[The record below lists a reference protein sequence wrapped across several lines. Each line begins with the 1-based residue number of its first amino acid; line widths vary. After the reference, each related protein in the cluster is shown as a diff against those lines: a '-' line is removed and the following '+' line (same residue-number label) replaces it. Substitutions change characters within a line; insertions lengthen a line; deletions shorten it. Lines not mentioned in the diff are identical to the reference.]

1 MIKINRFDQQYALG
15 YTAKSPRWAIAYKF
29 QAEKAVTELE
39 SVSYQVGR
47 TGAITPVANLKP
59 VLLSGTKVKR
69 ASLHN
74 ADQIEK
80 LSLRIGDKVFVE
92 KGGEI
97 IPKIVGIDFEKRPP
111 KYNEI
116 KFINNCPKCNS
127 ELIKENGEAQHYCKN
142 EYGCTPQIVGK
153 IQHFI
158 SRKAMDID
166 GLGIETVTLLYQN
179 NLISKISDLY
189 YLKRDELLPLERMA
203 EKSVD
208 NLLGG
213 IEESKK
219 KPFSKVLFGLG
230 IRYVGETV
238 AKKLVKAFKSI
249 DQIMEADRE
258 QLIEVDEIGNRI
270 ADSLIAY
277 FKDSRNIYLI
287 EELKKLGLQLES
299 SMDSKTSYLLKDQ
312 KFLISGVF
320 KNISREEL
328 KEKIESFGG
337 TVISSVS
344 SKTCLLYTSDAAD
357 E

>member
-1 MIKINRFDQQYALG
+1 
-15 YTAKSPRWAIAYKF
+15 
-29 QAEKAVTELE
+29 
-39 SVSYQVGR
+39 
-47 TGAITPVANLKP
+47 
-59 VLLSGTKVKR
+59 
-69 ASLHN
+69 
-74 ADQIEK
+74 
-80 LSLRIGDKVFVE
+80 
-92 KGGEI
+92 
-97 IPKIVGIDFEKRPP
+97 
-111 KYNEI
+111 
-116 KFINNCPKCNS
+116 
-127 ELIKENGEAQHYCKN
+127 
-142 EYGCTPQIVGK
+142 
-153 IQHFI
+153 
-158 SRKAMDID
+158 MDID

-270 ADSLIAY
+270 ASSLIS
-277 FKDSRNIYLI
+277 FFNDSRNIYLI
-287 EELKKLGLQLES
+287 EELKKLGLKLES
-299 SMDSKTSYLLKDQ
+299 IEDSKTSSLLQDQ

-344 SKTCLLYTSDAAD
+344 SKTNYIVAGEGMGPNKKSKAEKLNIPIID
-357 E
+357 ELTFFNMIDSK